1 MIKKFLLVFS
11 VILGFVS
18 CKENTSKPLAEN
30 IYQEAI
36 TGETKFPTSVVSC
49 KKNKHLFNAIPHVDK
64 IADYTFKYVVCV
76 GKVIAVN
83 YNHPTNEFYEFQLSV
98 KELGENKAMLPYI
111 KLGYN
116 TASKYKLNGNDISSL
131 QVFEN
136 AFLTTKKEQNYN
148 DVAYNASYKDKYIIQ
163 IVIRGKDLS
172 NKEQIDNFLK
182 EYLKAFKKEFMV

>member
-1 MIKKFLLVFS
+1 MMKKLVLVFS

-30 IYQEAI
+30 IHQEAI
-36 TGETKFPTSVVSC
+36 TRETKFPTSVVSC
-49 KKNKHLFNAIPHVDK
+49 KKNKHLFNAIPHADK
-64 IADYTFKYVVCV
+64 IADYTFKSVGCV

-83 YNHPTNEFYEFQLSV
+83 YNDTTNEFYEFQLSV
-98 KELGENKAMLPYI
+98 KELGENKAMLQYV

-116 TASKYKLNGNDISSL
+116 TASKYKLNGNDISDL

-136 AFLTTKKEQNYN
+136 ASLTTKRESEYY
-148 DVAYNASYKDKYIIQ
+148 DVSYNASYKDKYIIQ

-172 NKEQIDNFLK
+172 NQEQIDNFLK
-182 EYLKAFKKEFMV
+182 EYLKAFKKEFMI